1 MRHSVVAGGSG
12 FIGSHLCKRLLESG
26 EVVTCID
33 SLITSKKDNI
43 NQLLKEY
50 PEHFSFIKADINCG
64 DYVESLLDFMKVRP
78 NFRTPARL
86 YNLACPASPK
96 AYQND
101 PIHTFMTN
109 TLGTLNLLKC
119 AEKYNMRFLLASTSE
134 VYGNPNV
141 HPQKEEYRGDVNFV
155 GPRAC
160 YDVGKRGAECLTFD
174 YKRIKPSMSIRVARI
189 FNTYGPNMDPDDG
202 RVVSNFI
209 MQALKNEDITVYGDG
224 TQTRSLCFVSDTV
237 TGLINLMDHKGF
249 SGPVNLGNTHELKII
264 DIAKLII
271 NLTGSTSK
279 ITFKELPQDDPLVR
293 CPDIT
298 LAKDRLGWEPAV
310 SVKTGLLNTIEHFK
324 KVVYKY

>member
-1 MRHSVVAGGSG
+1 MIHSIVAGGSG
-12 FIGSHLCKRLLESG
+12 FIGSHLCKKLLESG
-26 EVVTCID
+26 EIVTCID

-43 NQLLKEY
+43 AQLLKDY
-50 PEHFSFIKADINCG
+50 PNNFSFLKADINFG
-64 DYVESLLDFMKVRP
+64 NHLENLINFMKAKHASTMP
-78 NFRTPARL
+78 NRV

-96 AYQND
+96 AYQSD

-141 HPQKEEYRGDVNFV
+141 HPQKEEYRGDVNFI

-174 YKRIKPSMSIRVARI
+174 YKRKNTDMSVRVARI

-209 MQALKNEDITVYGDG
+209 MQALKNENITVYGDG
-224 TQTRSLCFVSDTV
+224 TQTRSLCYVSDTV
-237 TGLINLMDHKGF
+237 EGLVKLMNHPEF
-249 SGPVNLGNTHELKII
+249 SGPVNLGNTHEMKII
-264 DIAKLII
+264 DIAKKII
-271 NLTGSTSK
+271 ELTKSTSK

-293 CPDIT
+293 CPDIA
-298 LAKDRLGWEPAV
+298 LAKSNLSWSPAI
-310 SVKTGLLNTIEHFK
+310 SVDSGLLKTIEHFK
-324 KVVYKY
+324 SIV